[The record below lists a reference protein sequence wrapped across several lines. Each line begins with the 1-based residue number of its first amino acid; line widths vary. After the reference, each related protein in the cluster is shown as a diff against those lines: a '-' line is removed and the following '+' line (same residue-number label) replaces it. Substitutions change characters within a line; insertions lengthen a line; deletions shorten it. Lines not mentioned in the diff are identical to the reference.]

1 MSGLRGKVVAVTG
14 AGSGIG
20 RATAAAFA
28 VAGARVVASDVVPA
42 TLGETAA
49 LIRAAGHECVTVV
62 TDVARRADVDRLV
75 EVCLELGDLDVM
87 VANAGVSRDRA
98 FLDVTEEDL
107 DVTLAVNLKGVVF
120 CGQAAARAMIG
131 KGHGGSIVTVA
142 STYGERAAQDCS
154 AYCASKGGVRMLT
167 KAMALELG
175 SHGIRVNAVAPGFIR
190 TAMNPMEDPEEE
202 RTLAAQVPIGRVE
215 GPDVIADVIVWLA
228 SDAARY
234 VDGQTVFADGGWT
247 IH

>member
-1 MSGLRGKVVAVTG
+1 MTGKVVAVTG

-28 VAGARVVASDVVPA
+28 AAGARVVASDVVPA
-42 TLGETAA
+42 ALEETAA
-49 LIRAAGHECVTVV
+49 LIRAAGHDCVTVV
-62 TDVARRADVDRLV
+62 VDVARRADVDRLV
-75 EVCLELGDLDVM
+75 EACLELGDLDVM

-107 DVTLAVNLKGVVF
+107 DITFAVNLKGVF
-120 CGQAAARAMIG
+120 ICGQSAARAMIA

-154 AYCASKGGVRMLT
+154 AYCTSKGGVRMLT

-175 SHGIRVNAVAPGFIR
+175 PHGIRVNAVAPGFIR
-190 TAMNPMEDPEEE
+190 TAMNPMDDPEEE
-202 RTLAAQVPIGRVE
+202 RWRAAEVPIGRVE
-215 GPDVIADVIVWLA
+215 GPPVIADVIVWLA
-228 SDAARY
+228 SDGARY
-234 VDGQTVFADGGWT
+234 VDGQTVFVDGGWT